1 MYPHAVDDIGERSY
15 RGQDRQSNAPVST
28 RLTGADSVIK
38 RNGFVA
44 APKSLSVII
53 CGYTL
58 DRWDA
63 ISDAIQSLRSQTVAP
78 EEIIFVSDYNQA
90 LFERASEE
98 FHGVKV
104 LPNCLSQGLSGARNT
119 GVGAAGFDVIAF
131 LDDDAAAAPS
141 WVERLMTAYSEQ
153 GVIGVGGG
161 VLPDWRAA
169 RPSWLPE
176 EFLWVVGCS
185 YRGQP
190 ASRAEVRNA
199 IGANMSFRRDVFSA
213 VGYFDPT
220 VGRFGADAAGCEE
233 TEFSIRARRG
243 FPQSRI
249 LLEPDAVC
257 HHIVGP
263 ERVTNAYFRRRC
275 RAEGRSKALVSRL
288 SGADAA
294 LESERTYVRS
304 VLPRGVLRGLSD
316 LARGD
321 RSGAARAAAIVEGL
335 TLTVL
340 SYLGARVSIFVRR
353 GRANLAS
360 GS

>member
-1 MYPHAVDDIGERSY
+1 M
-15 RGQDRQSNAPVST
+15 
-28 RLTGADSVIK
+28 
-38 RNGFVA
+38 
-44 APKSLSVII
+44 II

-63 ISDAIQSLRSQTVAP
+63 ISDAMESLRSQTVAP
-78 EEIIFVSDYNQA
+78 EEIIFVSDYNQL
-90 LFERASEE
+90 LFERANDELT
-98 FHGVKV
+98 GVKV
-104 LPNCLSQGLSGARNT
+104 LANSLSQGLSGARNT

-131 LDDDAAAAPS
+131 LDDDAAADPS
-141 WVERLMTAYSEQ
+141 WVERLMTAYSEP

-161 VLPDWRAA
+161 VLPDWRAE

-190 ASRAEVRNA
+190 LSRAEVRNA

-213 VGYFDPT
+213 VGSFDPA

-263 ERVTNAYFRRRC
+263 ERVTRAYFRRRC

-288 SGADAA
+288 AGADAA

-321 RSGAARAAAIVEGL
+321 RSGAARAVAIVEGL
-335 TLTVL
+335 TLTVF
-340 SYLGARVSIFVRR
+340 SYLGARVSISLRR
-353 GRANLAS
+353 RRASWVN